1 MKLYDRLPRLVRL
14 NRRSWRLRTDF
25 RQVLRALD
33 MLGDARLMPSLRTEA
48 ALRQLIHGRLPGTQP
63 ERQALL
69 DAVLALLCPASGK
82 GGSKQVMSMEQ
93 DADMIRAAFLQVY
106 GIDLTRARL
115 HWCIF
120 RELLGCIP
128 TGTRLS
134 DVIDI
139 RTRPLPAPN
148 KHNAESIRQLREAKA
163 FYALQLDDAQTRARY
178 EQTANN
184 LFRTLLT
191 MAKRG
196 DPHE

>member
-1 MKLYDRLPRLVRL
+1 MKLYDRLPRRVRL

-33 MLGDARLMPSLRTEA
+33 ALGDQRLMPALRTET
-48 ALRQLIHGRLPGTQP
+48 ALRLLICGRLPRHQMAQ
-63 ERQALL
+63 QALL
-69 DAVLALLCPASGK
+69 DAILALLCPSSGK

-115 HWCIF
+115 HWCLF

-139 RTRPLPAPN
+139 RTRPLPKPN
-148 KHNAESIRQLREAKA
+148 KHNGESIRQLREAKA
-163 FYALQLDDAQTRARY
+163 FYALQLDEDQARSSY
-178 EQTANN
+178 ASSVAH
-184 LFRTLLT
+184 LYHTLMT

-196 DPHE
+196 DTHE

>member
-1 MKLYDRLPRLVRL
+1 MKLYDRLPRRVRL

-69 DAVLALLCPASGK
+69 DTVLALLCPASGK

-139 RTRPLPAPN
+139 RTRPLPTPN